1 MKLYPHQKDWLN
13 GIVSDWESGAQA
25 VCGQAP
31 TGFGKTVCLAHLAKR
46 IAASHK
52 TITILVHRQEIFL
65 QTCLALI
72 NVAGAVDPIC
82 SVRVHNLL
90 LKDLCKAGM
99 VFGGT
104 NSRSPIRIASIQTLV
119 SKHNRL
125 QELPQSDYV
134 FVDECHHMG
143 AKTWTKIVNH
153 YADSGSR
160 ILGVTATP
168 CRLDGVGL
176 GVESGGVFES
186 LVLGPSTKSLIENG
200 FLSPMRIL
208 KPSKQITVGD
218 GQKIAGDWRMTDAI
232 ISQARKITGDC
243 IKEYKK
249 YVNGKPALVF
259 TPSVSSAKEMAA
271 EFIAGGVE
279 AACVDGSMTE
289 DIRQERLE
297 GLANGKIQVITSCEI
312 ISEGMDVPAVEAAF
326 LCRPTMSYSL
336 YLQQIGRALR
346 VSPGKGIAWIFDHVD
361 NVGYHGHPLE
371 PFDWTLDGEEIGQ
384 AKKPTARSIMCKECL
399 TLNESR
405 ATVCVGCGAGLINKG
420 AGRTYQTVSGDLVDD
435 DQDLSHQQR
444 TLAGALSE
452 AWQAVS
458 SHDDPQALRG
468 EIESVRERFSLSH
481 EWRDGFITQVLSW
494 KETPLGSQ
502 SQEHDG

>member
-1 MKLYPHQKDWLN
+1 MLK
-13 GIVSDWESGAQA
+13 E
-25 VCGQAP
+25 
-31 TGFGKTVCLAHLAKR
+31 
-46 IAASHK
+46 
-52 TITILVHRQEIFL
+52 LV
-65 QTCLALI
+65 
-72 NVAGAVDPIC
+72 
-82 SVRVHNLL
+82 
-90 LKDLCKAGM
+90 KAGM
-99 VFGGT
+99 IFGGT

-119 SKHNRL
+119 SKHNRF
-125 QELPQSDYV
+125 EDLPQSDYV

-143 AKTWTKIVNH
+143 AKTWTKVVNH
-153 YADSGSR
+153 YADTGSK

-176 GVESGGVFES
+176 GVESGGTFQS
-186 LVLGPSTKSLIENG
+186 LVLGPTTKWLIENG

-218 GQKIAGDWRMTDAI
+218 GQKLAGDWRMTEAI

-249 YVNGKPALVF
+249 YVDGKPALVF

-271 EFIAGGVE
+271 EFIAKGVE
-279 AACVDGSMTE
+279 AACVDGTMTE

-297 GLANGKIQVITSCEI
+297 GLANGSIQVITSCEI

-346 VSPGKGIAWIFDHVD
+346 VSPGKGLAWIFDHVD
-361 NVGYHGHPLE
+361 NTGYHGHPLE
-371 PFDWTLDGEEIGQ
+371 PFDWTLDGTGNGQ
-384 AKKPTARSIMCKECL
+384 TNKQTAKSIMCKECL

-405 ATVCVGCGAGLINKG
+405 ATVCVGCGATLRVKG
-420 AGRTYQTVSGDLVDD
+420 EGRTYQTVSGDLVED

-444 TLAGALSE
+444 TLAGALAE
-452 AWQAVS
+452 AWHAVS
-458 SHDDPQALRG
+458 HTSDPKALKDELER
-468 EIESVRERFSLSH
+468 VRERFSLSND
-481 EWRDGFITQVLSW
+481 WRDGFITQVLAW
-494 KETPLGSQ
+494 RETPLGSHAQ
-502 SQEHDG
+502 DHNG